1 MGKTNIVKPKK
12 KKEMKGDEHRKL
24 IHEHSVIDAE
34 TGEILVETSYKD
46 RSDNGKDWVIME
58 KLTAYLFALNRE
70 GFTLSDMRV
79 YMYIVAQIDY
89 KARFATTKTDIAE
102 KLHLSRQQVDSS
114 IKTLKKYDL
123 IKEAKSYGATVFVIN
138 PTYIRRGRN
147 KAELAKVYESLPSDI
162 VALLEDTPF

>member
-1 MGKTNIVKPKK
+1 MGKANISRKPKK
-12 KKEMKGDEHRKL
+12 PQKKGEKNAKL
-24 IHEHSVIDAE
+24 IHEHNVIDAD
-34 TGEILVETSYKD
+34 TGEIISEKRYSE

-58 KLTAYLFALNRE
+58 KLTAYLFALNNE

-114 IKTLKKYDL
+114 IKTLKKFDL

-138 PTYIRRGRN
+138 PTYVRRGRN
-147 KAELAKVYESLPSDI
+147 KAELSKTYESLPADVI
-162 VALLEDTPF
+162 ARLEDTPF